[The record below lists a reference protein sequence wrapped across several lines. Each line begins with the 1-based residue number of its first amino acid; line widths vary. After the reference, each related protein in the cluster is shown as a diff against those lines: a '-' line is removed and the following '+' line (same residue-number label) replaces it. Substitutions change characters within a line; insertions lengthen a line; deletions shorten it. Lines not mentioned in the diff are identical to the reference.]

1 MAERSGGRGGGANN
15 SFPSPK
21 RLEGGGLLERE
32 GKCSTGLSVYCIIL
46 LIIVLSLWYLLE

>member
-21 RLEGGGLLERE
+21 RLEGGLIRE
-32 GKCSTGLSVYCIIL
+32 GG
-46 LIIVLSLWYLLE
+46 

>member
-21 RLEGGGLLERE
+21 RLEGGGLIRE
-32 GKCSTGLSVYCIIL
+32 GG
-46 LIIVLSLWYLLE
+46 

>member
-1 MAERSGGRGGGANN
+1 MAERSGGGANN

-21 RLEGGGLLERE
+21 RLEGGLIRE
-32 GKCSTGLSVYCIIL
+32 CSTGLSVYCIIL

>member
-21 RLEGGGLLERE
+21 RLEGGAYQRGRV
-32 GKCSTGLSVYCIIL
+32 SVRQVCLFIALFY
-46 LIIVLSLWYLLE
+46 